1 MKVVFYSGCQ
11 VNSLV
16 ECSSGPILMPELA
29 AQDVTYCCVRDVEP
43 EVLEGHVKEAD
54 LIIATP
60 TRPDFEGDSRLSSQ
74 HLVNTKR
81 QSATLVLAPN
91 WDCPFYFPDDS
102 HLYVGSELITEP
114 CGGHFLGLFDS
125 YMKGEGFDYFLEHC
139 VNNPDYI
146 PNVDKYFR
154 DSQDGNRRRTKRA
167 HEYIEG
173 QKNCCVIALDDFI
186 EETHKD
192 QLLSYT
198 HNHPTAHLIRHFA
211 ESLCKIRDSR
221 AVFSSRLHS
230 RNWFTYPSQTNFVFT
245 EPVDSAGKKGPE
257 VASSLYEF
265 LKTQKILVR
274 YFPNHSL
281 TESFLRVT
289 IGTDSEM
296 ETLNRAIDQWT
307 ANE

>member
-43 EVLEGHVKEAD
+43 EVLESHVKEAD

-60 TRPDFEGDSRLSSQ
+60 TRPDFEGDARLSSQ
-74 HLVNTKR
+74 HLANIKR
-81 QSATLVLAPN
+81 PSATLVLAPN

-125 YMKGEGFDYFLEHC
+125 YMKREGFDYFLKHC

-211 ESLCKIRDSR
+211 ESLCDVIGFDRKKINYDADPFYDANSTSGTGISPLYQS
-221 AVFSSRLHS
+221 VQEYVNFDCSKYPVDLKHS
-230 RNWFTYPSQTNFVFT
+230 RSEDKTFRGVCEWY
-245 EPVDSAGKKGPE
+245 
-257 VASSLYEF
+257 
-265 LKTQKILVR
+265 LKAYDELRLRER
-274 YFPNHSL
+274 YAKVYSGNK
-281 TESFLRVT
+281 
-289 IGTDSEM
+289 
-296 ETLNRAIDQWT
+296 
-307 ANE
+307 